1 VVTRVIDGV
10 RQNGAAP
17 HGGFR
22 RPHPPARRGR
32 GAHDAPAAASLVLHR
47 AEHRAACRASRHA
60 PRSARSSLEDRT
72 GRADLVS
79 AREDV
84 WREIQRSYVGH
95 SARHPGEPLRR
106 DAGRASQDWRIMNQG
121 LSLAQVVILCGY
133 AAGMA
138 AGQILFK
145 LASMRLAPGDS
156 VVERIS
162 GLFQNWLFIA
172 ALAIYLALSLLWV
185 WILSFT
191 PLSRAY
197 LFVALS
203 F

>member
-1 VVTRVIDGV
+1 
-10 RQNGAAP
+10 
-17 HGGFR
+17 
-22 RPHPPARRGR
+22 
-32 GAHDAPAAASLVLHR
+32 
-47 AEHRAACRASRHA
+47 
-60 PRSARSSLEDRT
+60 
-72 GRADLVS
+72 
-79 AREDV
+79 
-84 WREIQRSYVGH
+84 
-95 SARHPGEPLRR
+95 
-106 DAGRASQDWRIMNQG
+106 MNQG

-145 LASMRLAPGDS
+145 LASIRLAPEDS
-156 VVERIS
+156 LVERIS

-203 F
+203 FAIVPVAGALLFSEPMPLRLVIGIGLILCGLLFVAG